1 MPPAAADNN
10 NNKNNN
16 KTQLDNRHVPLV
28 RHGPRVIKAEAMEI
42 GRQGVDRKDIG
53 ASPNEFLLADWN
65 AIFEGA
71 ERKMMSWFVDGR
83 IELRMQR
90 RQTGQNLTE
99 MKSAKVDSLVLFL
112 LINSG

>member
-1 MPPAAADNN
+1 M
-10 NNKNNN
+10 
-16 KTQLDNRHVPLV
+16 KTAGHEALIPLV

-71 ERKMMSWFVDGR
+71 ERKMMSWFVNGR

-90 RQTGQNLTE
+90 RQTGQNLCRSNE
-99 MKSAKVDSLVLFL
+99 WDFANFVENL
-112 LINSG
+112 